1 MLSHE
6 SRGEVIIVSFLN
18 LGSLVLGLIA
28 WTLPVVSLMRTQ
40 KNEYK
45 HWVVLSVMSIS
56 ACAISLCFQIFY
68 SYHLV
73 KIEDWTAL
81 LDTTSTV
88 VFMATV
94 LLIVTIILNTINL
107 IVYRK
112 KTVT

>member
-1 MLSHE
+1 M
-6 SRGEVIIVSFLN
+6 
-18 LGSLVLGLIA
+18 A
-28 WTLPVVSLMRTQ
+28 WTLPVINLMRSKKHEH
-40 KNEYK
+40 KN
-45 HWVVLSVMSIS
+45 WVVLSVMSIS
-56 ACAISLCFQIFY
+56 ACAISLCCQIFY
-68 SYHLV
+68 NYHLV